1 MLFTRLQVVTT
12 CSMHDG
18 VHTILQRRNEIQM
31 ACQKYGLHNLLW
43 ARLLNVEMQQIS
55 HISTL

>member
-1 MLFTRLQVVTT
+1 MLFIRLLT
-12 CSMHDG
+12 SMHDG